1 LPDSLHDSLFAYTA
15 LAQAYKEINA
25 TKGPLGVSSLV
36 AANRAITSDDATY
49 GKFLAKIGSIT
60 DERNALAGQMIDL
73 LNGAAFKNQPI
84 RFDGTTLELIVK
96 AQFLNARVQALAD
109 N

>member
-1 LPDSLHDSLFAYTA
+1 
-15 LAQAYKEINA
+15 
-25 TKGPLGVSSLV
+25 
-36 AANRAITSDDATY
+36 
-49 GKFLAKIGSIT
+49 
-60 DERNALAGQMIDL
+60 MIDL